1 MLRHNKDSILGKII
15 FLSETLQGNK
25 LEDSSLDKARTE
37 LQEVSSYLGIDEI
50 SAIFFAVIFV
60 LQNQMS
66 MEVNLH
72 DIAEF
77 LSYSFL
83 YILEYRKNISILE
96 NCGLIFMKVRKNV
109 SPHPEN
115 NGYIITGT
123 IMNNIIDN
131 EPIIKIENDKDSIEK
146 VFSEI
151 RRVQEAFI
159 VERNIMNYTE
169 YKRQMFFL
177 EKRFENNEAVANI
190 KKIYPDDYDSRFI
203 LYYFCISQ
211 ICGVEIKGPSQKRGY
226 WESPVCE
233 LVSLECQSVRER
245 NLFVEKN
252 DILLRDDFIKDAYL
266 ESEDFRGR
274 KILVYSFRLTEDGIK
289 KIFGKEAKKYMA
301 EDENQN
307 ELDEICNVI
316 KGLGNLFQNDS
327 LHKSQKCAQLKRE
340 EERWS
345 SMPFFKTVQSI
356 VKNANHRFIFYNVVA
371 NYLDG
376 CQSYLCA
383 ALNGLYGHS
392 KNYFSELRLFL
403 DEKHPLLEQ
412 GFLEIEKNPVV
423 DEITVSEGDKTIE
436 LLYGKNADLYKKCS
450 CNKNVLEP
458 KDLQKK
464 TLFYSENV
472 QNQIDALCQ
481 SLEQKNFKKMQSRL
495 KQKGLPTGIAV
506 LLYGASGT
514 GKTETVFQ
522 IAKRTGRRILHV
534 DIAESKSMWFGESEK
549 RVKKIFTNYEKLC
562 KECKR
567 LKKNVPILL
576 FNEADALIS
585 KRKDVSDGNSA
596 QTENAIQNIIL
607 EEMEN
612 LEGILIATTNL
623 TDNLDPAFERRF
635 LFKIRFENPTVEAKR
650 AIWKNKLPWLTTEK
664 AQQLATTYNFSGG
677 EIDNIVRKAEMK
689 EIISG
694 KRTAFSDIIE
704 MCKVEKLDA
713 ATGAT
718 KRMGFAV

>member
-1 MLRHNKDSILGKII
+1 MLRHNEDSILGKII
-15 FLSETLQGNK
+15 FLSETLQGSK
-25 LEDSSLDKARTE
+25 LEDDSLDKARAE
-37 LQEVSSYLGIDEI
+37 LQEVSSYLGVDEI

-60 LQNQMS
+60 LQNQRS

-77 LSYSFL
+77 LNYSFL

-96 NCGLIFMKVRKNV
+96 DCGLVFMKVRKNV

-151 RRVQEAFI
+151 RRVQESFI

-169 YKRQMFFL
+169 YKRQMFSL
-177 EKRFENNEAVANI
+177 EKRYENNEAVSNI

-211 ICGVEIKGPSQKRGY
+211 ICGVEIKGPSQKRGC

-266 ESEDFRGR
+266 ESEDSRGR

-289 KIFGKEAKKYMA
+289 KIFGNEAKKYMA

-316 KGLGNLFQNDS
+316 KGLGNLFQNES

-340 EERWS
+340 EKRWS
-345 SMPFFKTVQSI
+345 AMPFFKTVQSI
-356 VKNANHRFIFYNVVA
+356 VKNANHRFLFYKVVA

-376 CQSYLCA
+376 CRSYLCA
-383 ALNGLYGHS
+383 ALNVLYGHN

-403 DEKHPLLEQ
+403 DEKHPLLEL
-412 GFLEIEKNPVV
+412 GFLDIEKKPDV
-423 DEITVSEGDKTIE
+423 DEITVSEGGKAIE
-436 LLYGKNADLYKKCS
+436 LLYGKNADLYKRCS
-450 CNKNVLEP
+450 CDKNVLEP

-506 LLYGASGT
+506 LLYGAPGT

-596 QTENAIQNIIL
+596 QTENAIQNILL
-607 EEMEN
+607 EQ
-612 LEGILIATTNL
+612 LEKLDGILIATTNL
-623 TDNLDPAFERRF
+623 CENMDKAFERRF
-635 LFKIRFENPTVEAKR
+635 LFKIKYEKPTLDVRSKIWQSKMPELPLTEAKR
-650 AIWKNKLPWLTTEK
+650 
-664 AQQLATTYNFSGG
+664 LADQFDFSGG
-677 EIDNIVRKAEMK
+677 EIDNVVRKCEMSEVIKGTRPSYEEVVDLCKNERLEK
-689 EIISG
+689 EGARSIG
-694 KRTAFSDIIE
+694 FS
-704 MCKVEKLDA
+704 
-713 ATGAT
+713 
-718 KRMGFAV
+718 FS